1 MSSAAPASPRRHLS
15 QPLRQQHLGAIIDA
29 RGREIPITEQMI
41 LQACRQL
48 EQADKQRRRF
58 LFG

>member
-1 MSSAAPASPRRHLS
+1 MHNPLHIAHSRQHTAQKLRHL
-15 QPLRQQHLGAIIDA
+15 QLGAIIDA
-29 RGREIPITEQMI
+29 QGREIPITEQMI

-48 EQADKQRRRF
+48 EQDAKPFRR

>member
-15 QPLRQQHLGAIIDA
+15 QQHLGAIIDA

-48 EQADKQRRRF
+48 EQADKPRRRF

>member
-1 MSSAAPASPRRHLS
+1 MSSQMRTEPSRQSTAQKLRHM
-15 QPLRQQHLGAIIDA
+15 HLGAIVDA
-29 RGREIPITEQMI
+29 QGREIPITEQMI

-48 EQADKQRRRF
+48 ERDASPLRR